1 MKRKSF
7 ARLFVA
13 TTLSFLTLVVGAAV
27 WMSPRTAGLIAEIG
41 NSANGVII
49 TNVRLFDG
57 HEARLK
63 PVAGVRVDGEYIS
76 DIYEAVLPADD
87 RALVIEGQGR
97 VLMPS
102 LIDFH
107 VHFGMADG
115 QPVWGGG
122 PSRIPDLARQNES
135 FLYAGVTS
143 VVLGSGN
150 PLAPFL
156 PSSLYEP
163 NRYETGR
170 QVVAEEGHP
179 ILMLRELVP
188 WPVNDYFASRLTL
201 PFAPGAVDEA
211 AVRALAAE
219 DINHVKL
226 IFDDAIP
233 WGAPRLTEEDVVRV
247 SGIVHAAGKP
257 LYVHPGD
264 RYEALVAA
272 TAGADV
278 LMHTPFVDPFLPE
291 DLVLLAGAGTH
302 FVTTSQIWLWLARG
316 LPDAPGFS
324 DLERTLMP
332 VPVRDAFMGPREAA
346 LASYQSPHFSTS
358 YLQRI
363 PLFDQM
369 VERNIKAMYQAG
381 VPLVAGTDTGV
392 PGLTYGASL
401 VFELERL
408 QGFGMA
414 PVDVLRAATSVPG
427 RLLDRDPARQGGRL
441 GTVSVGAPAELILL
455 PGNPLEDVRTL
466 QQLDLVFSGGR
477 VFERVIP
484 LARGR

>member
-13 TTLSFLTLVVGAAV
+13 TTLSFFTLVVGAAV

-87 RALVIEGQGR
+87 
-97 VLMPS
+97 
-102 LIDFH
+102 
-107 VHFGMADG
+107 
-115 QPVWGGG
+115 
-122 PSRIPDLARQNES
+122 
-135 FLYAGVTS
+135 
-143 VVLGSGN
+143 
-150 PLAPFL
+150 
-156 PSSLYEP
+156 
-163 NRYETGR
+163 
-170 QVVAEEGHP
+170 
-179 ILMLRELVP
+179 
-188 WPVNDYFASRLTL
+188 
-201 PFAPGAVDEA
+201 GA
-211 AVRALAAE
+211 
-219 DINHVKL
+219 
-226 IFDDAIP
+226 
-233 WGAPRLTEEDVVRV
+233 
-247 SGIVHAAGKP
+247 
-257 LYVHPGD
+257 
-264 RYEALVAA
+264 
-272 TAGADV
+272 
-278 LMHTPFVDPFLPE
+278 
-291 DLVLLAGAGTH
+291 
-302 FVTTSQIWLWLARG
+302 
-316 LPDAPGFS
+316 
-324 DLERTLMP
+324 
-332 VPVRDAFMGPREAA
+332 
-346 LASYQSPHFSTS
+346 
-358 YLQRI
+358 
-363 PLFDQM
+363 
-369 VERNIKAMYQAG
+369 
-381 VPLVAGTDTGV
+381 
-392 PGLTYGASL
+392 L